1 MGNVWLRR
9 YSVLV
14 AVCTLLLVIA
24 GGLVTSNDAALSIP
38 DWPLS
43 LGRLVPPLEGGI
55 RFEFAHRLLA
65 AAVAVL
71 TFILAFWLQT
81 AEPRLWLRRLGW
93 VAVGT
98 VLAQAL
104 LGGAAV
110 KFVDPK
116 PVSIAH
122 ACLAQLCFG
131 IIVAVAV
138 ASRTD
143 DRFSSSV
150 ARQTTPTC
158 GEPADSKLTDHKNRS
173 SVPLKPL
180 IAAAALLVQTA
191 LGAAVRHSVASVIPH
206 IAGAAVSTLLVMWAG
221 LQVLT
226 RHMENTLFRR
236 SATLLLS
243 LTFSQVFLGM
253 GAYMSRILTAD
264 APQPMP
270 VMIWFTVAHV
280 AAGSLAFGA
289 AVALALIVYRDAR
302 PAPAALEHGGMAVA

>member
-116 PVSIAH
+116 PVSIAGVGFSRSP
-122 ACLAQLCFG
+122 QLCG
-131 IIVAVAV
+131 K
-138 ASRTD
+138 R
-143 DRFSSSV
+143 
-150 ARQTTPTC
+150 
-158 GEPADSKLTDHKNRS
+158 
-173 SVPLKPL
+173 
-180 IAAAALLVQTA
+180 
-191 LGAAVRHSVASVIPH
+191 
-206 IAGAAVSTLLVMWAG
+206 
-221 LQVLT
+221 
-226 RHMENTLFRR
+226 
-236 SATLLLS
+236 
-243 LTFSQVFLGM
+243 
-253 GAYMSRILTAD
+253 
-264 APQPMP
+264 
-270 VMIWFTVAHV
+270 
-280 AAGSLAFGA
+280 
-289 AVALALIVYRDAR
+289 
-302 PAPAALEHGGMAVA
+302 